1 MDTSQQTAAADTA
14 VLCPEPAK
22 TYTVWSVIATLFFWP
37 TGLVCV
43 FQSGK
48 TYAANQS
55 EQWGLAH
62 TASQQVRRWQNIT
75 GVIFVVILVLA
86 MVSQATFS

>member
-1 MDTSQQTAAADTA
+1 MDTSQQTAASDTSM
-14 VLCPEPAK
+14 VSRGPAK

-48 TYAANQS
+48 TYAANQC

-62 TASQQVRRWQNIT
+62 TASQQVRKWQNIT
-75 GVIFVVILVLA
+75 AVIFVAILVVA
-86 MVSQATFS
+86 MASQATFS